1 MIFLDTYSFCHSRI
15 VHLVPKKKD
24 ERKIIKQKKW
34 KNEKSFIHFT
44 LVKGH
49 GIVFQWNDHECK
61 SRKKKEN
68 FFCIYITLK
77 NGHDIVDLQMK
88 SP

>member
-1 MIFLDTYSFCHSRI
+1 M
-15 VHLVPKKKD
+15 KKKV
-24 ERKIIKQKKW
+24 
-34 KNEKSFIHFT
+34 SFTWPWWRDTT
-44 LVKGH
+44 LSSGETTMNAKA
-49 GIVFQWNDHECK
+49 E
-61 SRKKKEN
+61 KKEN